1 MTTQKGQ
8 HRKIFNW
15 GSENVQMMGVL
26 GPGKSTV
33 RVTYLS
39 LRIYPK
45 KLILKSIFPLEVA
58 ATFLKGSRK
67 ATIVV

>member
-45 KLILKSIFPLEVA
+45 N
-58 ATFLKGSRK
+58 
-67 ATIVV
+67 